1 MNPSR
6 RTPGAKPKAAWCF
19 RPELERW
26 IFPPESQARLADL
39 VDVVTPPLTAAEWEN
54 HASALAEVEIII
66 GSWDMPALTAKRLA
80 QVPRLQVV
88 LYAAGSVHGIVTD
101 AFWRRGVVLSSAAA
115 ANAAPT
121 ATFAEAMIVLALKHT
136 WFYLRERRT
145 DWAYLKDTDSS
156 GVHRATI
163 GIIGWGRVGRE
174 VVRGLQRHE
183 VNILLHDPTV
193 STEAAAQAGVTLA
206 TLDELFAR
214 CDVVSLHAPLRPETV
229 GLIRGRHL
237 QALKRHAS
245 FINTARGAI
254 VRESELVHVLQS
266 RPDLTAILD
275 VTDPE
280 PAPPDSPLRKLPN
293 VVLTPHLAGARHR
306 EIELLGRVVLEELER
321 FRAGEPLQWSLTE
334 AAVAGQA

>member
-1 MNPSR
+1 MSSSSA
-6 RTPGAKPKAAWCF
+6 TSGAKPKAAFCF

-26 IFPPESQARLADL
+26 LFPAESQARLAGL

-54 HASALAEVEIII
+54 HAPALAEVEIIL
-66 GSWDMPALTAKRLA
+66 GSWDMPALTVERLA
-80 QVPRLQVV
+80 QLPRLQAV
-88 LYAAGSVHGIVTD
+88 LYAAGSVQGIVTN
-101 AFWRRGVVLSSAAA
+101 AFWRRDVLLSSAAA
-115 ANAAPT
+115 ANAGPT

-145 DWAYLKDTDSS
+145 DWAYLSDTAAS
-156 GVHRATI
+156 GVHRSTV
-163 GIIGWGRVGRE
+163 GIIGFGRVGRA

-183 VNILLHDPTV
+183 VSILLHDPTV
-193 STEAAAQAGVTLA
+193 SAETATEAGVTL
-206 TLDELFAR
+206 TSLTELFTR
-214 CDVVSLHAPLRPETV
+214 SDVISLHAPLLPHTV
-229 GLIRGRHL
+229 GLIRGAHL
-237 QALKRHAS
+237 QALKPHAS

-254 VRESELVHVLQS
+254 VRESELVEVLQS

-280 PAPPDSPLRKLPN
+280 PAAPDSPLRKLPN

-321 FRAGEPLQWSLTE
+321 YRAGEPLQWSLTE
-334 AAVAGQA
+334 TQIAGQA